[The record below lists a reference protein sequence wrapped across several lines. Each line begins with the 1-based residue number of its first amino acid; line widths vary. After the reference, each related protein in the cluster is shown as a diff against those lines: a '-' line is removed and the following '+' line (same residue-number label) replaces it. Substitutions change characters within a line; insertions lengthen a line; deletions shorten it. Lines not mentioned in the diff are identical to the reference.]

1 MAGVGSPRWSRA
13 GAPWLK
19 AGPIC
24 CSPFPL
30 GVPQY
35 SLHDPVSPT
44 RSSNRTCGSPASGS
58 RTGFTPRHSRVPTDD
73 APAVSLARRPCGI
86 PSWPWRRASSAG
98 SGFSGVFRPMA
109 NHPSSSA
116 SKAPRT
122 RAPSLHRH
130 YPASSVLRAPPPP
143 ACTQR
148 PFAFA
153 GPADGPHRRAS
164 RVARCSVLTCHHP
177 PPRRSG
183 ANSSSKQN
191 MFAPCQPSPSPGRV
205 GLRIVPFGAASVFT
219 HVTAYQLADGLK
231 PPCVSQ
237 ASTIS
242 LPPWPLG

>member
-1 MAGVGSPRWSRA
+1 MLRRKHEIERRDSWWSRA

-35 SLHDPVSPT
+35 SHHDPVSPT

-73 APAVSLARRPCGI
+73 ASAVSLARRPCGI
-86 PSWPWRRASSAG
+86 PSWPWRRASSAA
-98 SGFSGVFRPMA
+98 SGFSGVFRLTA

-130 YPASSVLRAPPPP
+130 YPASPVLWAPPIPTP
-143 ACTQR
+143 ACPKRTVAGQR
-148 PFAFA
+148 L
-153 GPADGPHRRAS
+153 PH
-164 RVARCSVLTCHHP
+164 
-177 PPRRSG
+177 
-183 ANSSSKQN
+183 
-191 MFAPCQPSPSPGRV
+191 RV
-205 GLRIVPFGAASVFT
+205 GLPCCDALFLHVPSPLPRRATRRPIGCTAPGAAAFPVVS
-219 HVTAYQLADGLK
+219 AGRRSQLHFRGLLR
-231 PPCVSQ
+231 VHSRYG
-237 ASTIS
+237 
-242 LPPWPLG
+242 PWIR